1 MLMKVNGMYIN
12 LDACPCFEVW
22 QDGEDVCIGVGGFNH
37 SRLMNVKEW
46 EVHAAIA
53 YKLEKDPKNFELM
66 NTINFL
72 RRVHGDD

>member
-1 MLMKVNGMYIN
+1 MLQDIDYLIN
-12 LDACPCFEVW
+12 KLEAQEYKIVRD
-22 QDGEDVCIGVGGFNH
+22 
-37 SRLMNVKEW
+37 VKEW